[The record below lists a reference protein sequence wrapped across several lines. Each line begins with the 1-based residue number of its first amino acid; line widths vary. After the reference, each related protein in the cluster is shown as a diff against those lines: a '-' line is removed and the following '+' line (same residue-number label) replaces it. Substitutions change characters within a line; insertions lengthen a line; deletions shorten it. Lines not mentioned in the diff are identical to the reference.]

1 MTSPNPDGGSLPG
14 CQEPDAAT
22 RSKTCNAAIT
32 AHGRCL
38 AHLTAE
44 QRAAHLGSLTLGS
57 PINGRG
63 FEVVQKRDG
72 WWRFIVTREMVV
84 FNGK

>member
-1 MTSPNPDGGSLPG
+1 MAKSGAGQQIVSIEQIRFITPELATVDDSWTVTGARSADGKEL
-14 CQEPDAAT
+14 
-22 RSKTCNAAIT
+22 
-32 AHGRCL
+32 
-38 AHLTAE
+38 
-44 QRAAHLGSLTLGS
+44 S